1 MNEIDFDK
9 FPDSAVISV
18 TKEEMLEI
26 LSVSTMAFIKDLQE
40 SAKANWCESQS
51 KDLNRLIN
59 SVIKDVPYCEASEDF

>member
-26 LSVSTMAFIKDLQE
+26 LSVVQWHLSKICRRALKPIGV
-40 SAKANWCESQS
+40 KA
-51 KDLNRLIN
+51 RLKI
-59 SVIKDVPYCEASEDF
+59 